1 MFSNLWKLK
10 QETDAVDLEQV
21 KIPFI
26 SDMKLVNISSWLFDI
41 CFFNGK
47 HSTFQMV
54 DGAIDENFKPHG
66 FCYFVTTNDQIQFV
80 GKHPMLNWIPFQI
93 KG

>member
-1 MFSNLWKLK
+1 MWKLK
-10 QETDAVDLEQV
+10 QETDVVDSRQV

-26 SDMKLVNISSWLFDI
+26 SDLKLVNISSWLFDI
-41 CFFNGK
+41 TIFNGK
-47 HSTFQMV
+47 HSTFKMV
-54 DGAIDENFKPHG
+54 DGGIDENFKPHG
-66 FCYFVTTNDQIQFV
+66 FCYLVTTKEQIQFV